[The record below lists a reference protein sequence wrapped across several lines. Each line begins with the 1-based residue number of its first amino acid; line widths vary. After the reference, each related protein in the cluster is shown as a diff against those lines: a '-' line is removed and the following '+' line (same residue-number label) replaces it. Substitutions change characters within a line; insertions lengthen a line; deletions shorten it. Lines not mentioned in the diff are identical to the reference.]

1 MRLRIKTQLILSLS
15 LILLLLTAVAFVAI
29 DRMDRIGRLAG
40 DLNSRVIDKTRI
52 AATIGDLEQ
61 QMHFADGVLVQ
72 DGDGDQ
78 VDLARTLI
86 ESRSAALDGQILS
99 YTRLATSDL
108 ERSLLRNLG
117 RDRAAYLGLQQSIL
131 VAPPRKRQAEAG
143 GNAAQLT
150 AAFDAVRRQTKGLS
164 SMAETEA
171 RQARAEAEA
180 ITREAR
186 QIVFGVAA
194 FAIAVG
200 GLVVCLVVAR
210 IFRPLARMTQAL
222 IALSRG
228 QLDVTLP
235 SSGRDGAMSEM
246 LGALDV
252 FRSNAVALTAA
263 HEETKAAQRRV
274 DLLARHDALTGLAN
288 RRVLAGRI
296 EDTLAQIA
304 DHELVMA
311 VLVVDLDRFKPVND
325 LNGHAAGDKVLCEVA
340 LRLESVL
347 RPGDTAA
354 RLGGDEFAVLLQFE
368 PGADAPQRMARRIQ
382 AAIAAPVEIEAR
394 TVSVGASIGIAIGPA
409 DGGDAEAL
417 LRAAD
422 LAMLK
427 AKSDGRGSLRF
438 FESEMDVQLRARAD
452 IERRIGQAI
461 RDGDIKPHYQPL
473 VDLRTNAIVGFEVL
487 ARWHDGETIRPPG
500 DFISIAAEAGL
511 IPDLTYAVLRQ
522 ACRDA
527 RNWPDD
533 LTLAL
538 NVTPAQIAD
547 PHLPATLLSLLAEER
562 FPPSRLELEI
572 TEDALIGDI
581 ATAKGVMN
589 SLRASGVRM
598 SLDDFGTGYSSL
610 HHLRDLK
617 FDKLKIDRSFVQS
630 MPTNGE
636 SMKIVETILA
646 LGRGLGIDVLAEGIE
661 TVEHLRKLVDQG
673 CEYGQG
679 YHFGRPLAAAVAGRL
694 LERERR
700 HDGVMT
706 SAA

>member
-15 LILLLLTAVAFVAI
+15 LILLLLTTVAFVAI

-61 QMHFADGVLVQ
+61 QMHFADAFLLQ
-72 DGDGDQ
+72 DGVADQ

-86 ESRSAALDGQILS
+86 ESRSMALDGQISS
-99 YTRLATSDL
+99 YTRLASSDV

-117 RDRAAYLGLQQSIL
+117 RDRAAYREMQQAIL
-131 VAPPRKRQAEAG
+131 SATPNARHADAED
-143 GNAAQLT
+143 NASRLA
-150 AAFDAVRRQTKGLS
+150 AAFALVGRQTKGLS
-164 SMAETEA
+164 SIAQIEA
-171 RQARAEAEA
+171 RQAHAEAEA
-180 ITREAR
+180 IMLEAR

-200 GLVVCLVVAR
+200 CIVVCLVVAR
-210 IFRPLARMTQAL
+210 IFRPLSRVTQAL

-228 QLDVTLP
+228 HLDVTLP
-235 SSGRDGAMSEM
+235 SSGQDGAMSDM
-246 LGALDV
+246 LQALDV
-252 FRSNAVALTAA
+252 FRGNAVALTAA
-263 HEETKAAQRRV
+263 HEETKAAQRRA

-288 RRVLAGRI
+288 RRVLASRI
-296 EDTLAQIA
+296 EDTLAQSA
-304 DHELVMA
+304 DHDLAMA

-325 LNGHAAGDKVLCEVA
+325 LHGHAAGDKVLCEVA

-382 AAIAAPVEIEAR
+382 AVIATPVEIDAR
-394 TVSVGASIGIAIGPA
+394 TVSVGASIGIAMGPA

-452 IERRIGQAI
+452 TERRIGQAI
-461 RDGDIKPHYQPL
+461 RNGDIKPHYQPL
-473 VDLRTNAIVGFEVL
+473 VDLRTNASIGFEVL
-487 ARWHDGETIRPPG
+487 ARWYDGETVRPPS
-500 DFISIAAEAGL
+500 DFIGIATEAGL
-511 IPDLTYAVLRQ
+511 IPELTYAMLRQ

-527 RNWPDD
+527 QAWPDD

-538 NVTPAQIAD
+538 NVTPAQITD
-547 PHLPATLLSLLAEER
+547 PRLPATLLALLAEER

-572 TEDALIGDI
+572 TEDALIGDV

-630 MPTNGE
+630 MPTNSE

-646 LGRGLGIDVLAEGIE
+646 LGRGLGIDILAEGIE
-661 TVEHLRKLVDQG
+661 TVEHLRRLVDQG
-673 CEYGQG
+673 CEFGQG
-679 YHFGRPLAAAVAGRL
+679 YHFGRPLAAAAAGRL
-694 LERERR
+694 LERQRS
-700 HDGVMT
+700 HDGVMP